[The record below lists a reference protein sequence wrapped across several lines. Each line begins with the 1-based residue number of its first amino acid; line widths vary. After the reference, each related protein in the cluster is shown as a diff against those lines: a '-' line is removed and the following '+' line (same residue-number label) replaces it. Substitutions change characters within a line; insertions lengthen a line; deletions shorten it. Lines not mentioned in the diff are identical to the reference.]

1 MNTTKTKKICKFF
14 VKGKCTQENCP
25 FEHKENVCKKY
36 FFEGKCKH
44 GTKCKFLHV
53 QTLKKRPKNTEN
65 FHPDHKKA
73 DMCVKFGNSSL
84 DTLGQDVYVNDVI
97 LVNNFIKQNEPKEM
111 FGLLMKEIE
120 VCAQE
125 NEDLWKL
132 WHGDTHLIADDN
144 VSWKEKVPSFQKVID
159 EIEKYFNFKT
169 VSTRFNLYQNSNH
182 WKPYHHDAAAI
193 KPHIAAKQNTTI
205 AISFGA
211 VRDAAFQFNDNKCV
225 VSFPL
230 EDNSVYVF
238 TKDVNINWKHGIPQL
253 PKEQFNEEKR
263 ISIILWGWM
272 DQKE

>member
-1 MNTTKTKKICKFF
+1 MNTTNSKICKFF

-36 FFEGKCKH
+36 FFDGKCKH
-44 GTKCKFLHV
+44 GTQCKFLHV

-73 DMCVKFGNSSL
+73 DMRVKIGNSSL
-84 DTLGQDVYVNDVI
+84 DTFGQDVYVNDVL
-97 LVNNFIKQNEPKEM
+97 LVNNFIKQNEQKEM
-111 FGLLMKEIE
+111 FHLLMNEIE

-169 VSTRFNLYQNSNH
+169 ISTRFNLYQNSNH

>member
-73 DMCVKFGNSSL
+73 DMCVKFGNSSI

-97 LVNNFIKQNEPKEM
+97 LVNNFIKQNDPKEM
-111 FGLLMKEIE
+111 FGLLMNEIE
-120 VCAQE
+120 VCTQE
-125 NEDLWKL
+125 NEELWKL

-159 EIEKYFNFKT
+159 EIEI
-169 VSTRFNLYQNSNH
+169 Q
-182 WKPYHHDAAAI
+182 I
-193 KPHIAAKQNTTI
+193 
-205 AISFGA
+205 
-211 VRDAAFQFNDNKCV
+211 QFVC
-225 VSFPL
+225 F
-230 EDNSVYVF
+230 
-238 TKDVNINWKHGIPQL
+238 
-253 PKEQFNEEKR
+253 
-263 ISIILWGWM
+263 
-272 DQKE
+272 

>member
-14 VKGKCTQENCP
+14 VKGKCTQENCQ

-73 DMCVKFGNSSL
+73 DMCVKFGNSSI

-111 FGLLMKEIE
+111 FGLLMNEIE
-120 VCAQE
+120 VCTQE

>member
-1 MNTTKTKKICKFF
+1 MNTEKPKKICKFF

-25 FEHKENVCKKY
+25 FEHLENVCKKY

-65 FHPDHKKA
+65 FNPEHKKD
-73 DMCVKFGNSSL
+73 DMCVKFGNSCL
-84 DTLGQDVYVNDVI
+84 DTFGQDVYVNDVI

-144 VSWKEKVPSFQKVID
+144 VSWKEKVPSFQKIID
-159 EIEKYFNFKT
+159 EIEKYFNLKT